1 MGTGGVMNDTAAQP
15 LDGVRVIDLTR
26 LLPGACCTLVL
37 ADLGAEVV
45 KVEDPRGGDLM
56 RTLPPQIDGL
66 SVYHRALNR
75 NKRSITLDLRADASA
90 ALLDRL
96 LESADVLVESFR
108 PRTARRLRVSAADV
122 LPRHPRLVHCS
133 LTGFGQSGPYAER
146 AAHDLNFVALAGLFE
161 IDQPAG
167 TPLHV
172 PHLLVADIG
181 SAWAAVAGILAALF
195 QRERTGRGSSVDV
208 AIHDVA
214 ASWLTFP
221 AAAAMLHGTDE
232 PGHLPIGGDAACY
245 NVYATADGRH
255 VALAAI
261 EQKFWRTFCERVGR
275 QDFIGIQFA
284 PSEQARLR
292 EETAAIFRSRSLAD
306 WLSMFAGAEVCL
318 APVNTI
324 GEALA
329 DPHLALRGAVTGD
342 GRSMF
347 VRSPIVFGHRGTS
360 PRHNDERL
368 PIEPAR
374 PLGADTDDVFR
385 SVGVDDAA
393 LARLR
398 SFGVV

>member
-1 MGTGGVMNDTAAQP
+1 
-15 LDGVRVIDLTR
+15 
-26 LLPGACCTLVL
+26 
-37 ADLGAEVV
+37 
-45 KVEDPRGGDLM
+45 
-56 RTLPPQIDGL
+56 
-66 SVYHRALNR
+66 
-75 NKRSITLDLRADASA
+75 
-90 ALLDRL
+90 
-96 LESADVLVESFR
+96 
-108 PRTARRLRVSAADV
+108 
-122 LPRHPRLVHCS
+122 
-133 LTGFGQSGPYAER
+133 
-146 AAHDLNFVALAGLFE
+146 
-161 IDQPAG
+161 
-167 TPLHV
+167 
-172 PHLLVADIG
+172 
-181 SAWAAVAGILAALF
+181 
-195 QRERTGRGSSVDV
+195 
-208 AIHDVA
+208 
-214 ASWLTFP
+214 
-221 AAAAMLHGTDE
+221 MLHGTDE
-232 PGHLPIGGDAACY
+232 PGHLPIDGDAACY

-275 QDFIGIQFA
+275 PDFVAIQFA
-284 PSEQARLR
+284 LSEQARLR

-306 WLSMFAGAEVCL
+306 WLSMFADAEVCL

-360 PRHNDERL
+360 PRRDDERL

-398 SFGVV
+398 SAGVV